1 MSDPFP
7 PEPPSAPQYATPA
20 EVMAR
25 LHLAPAHPD
34 AGYVALCTDAGN
46 ELVAQW
52 LEHDTREVPLDPPYP
67 SAVRRAAIGAAIR
80 VYRFRDTET
89 SLDESWGTEP
99 IVALPR
105 DPLAG
110 YVDLLAPYRPGTA
123 WSPV

>member
-1 MSDPFP
+1 MAWVPVA
-7 PEPPSAPQYATPA
+7 PEYATPA

-34 AGYVALCTDAGN
+34 ADYVAMCTDAAN
-46 ELVAQW
+46 ALVDRH
-52 LEHDTREVPLDPPYP
+52 LERPDDDPLAAPYP
-67 SAVRRAAIGAAIR
+67 AAVKRAATGAAIR

-89 SLDESWGTEP
+89 NLDESWGTEP
-99 IVALPR
+99 VVALPR

-110 YVDLLAPYRPGTA
+110 YTDLLAAYRPGAA